1 MIRINLLEQRR
12 PEKGEKKAAMPV
24 DRLTVGG
31 IVLVVLLTA
40 IFVGWKWYSLSHR
53 LDQLKREIAQAE
65 QERKELTKAL
75 EAVDEYQ
82 AKKEALQQRVQLI
95 SDLKRKQKVPVHLL
109 DQVSRQLPDYLW
121 LEHLTEKDGHVQI
134 QGKATTYNAV
144 SNFYNNLKNSPWFSD
159 VVLGNTRR
167 VPEGV
172 SFQLSCRFRPV
183 AEGGGPAEDDQA
195 AAAAAPRG

>member
-12 PEKGEKKAAMPV
+12 PEKGEKKVALPA
-24 DRLTVGG
+24 DRMTVVG
-31 IVLVVLLTA
+31 IAVVVLLT
-40 IFVGWKWYSLSHR
+40 VGFLGWRWYALNSR
-53 LDQLKREIAQAE
+53 LAELKQEISRAE

-75 EAVDEYQ
+75 QAVDEYQ
-82 AKKEALQQRVQLI
+82 AKKEALQKRVQLI
-95 SDLKRKQKVPVHLL
+95 SELKRKQKVPVHLL

-121 LEHLTEKDGHVQI
+121 LEQLVERDGHVEI
-134 QGKATTYNAV
+134 AGKATTFNAV
-144 SNFYNNLKNSPWFSD
+144 SNFYNNLKNSPWFTD
-159 VVLGNTRR
+159 VVLGNTRQ

-183 AEGGGPAEDDQA
+183 VEEPAAEDGDR